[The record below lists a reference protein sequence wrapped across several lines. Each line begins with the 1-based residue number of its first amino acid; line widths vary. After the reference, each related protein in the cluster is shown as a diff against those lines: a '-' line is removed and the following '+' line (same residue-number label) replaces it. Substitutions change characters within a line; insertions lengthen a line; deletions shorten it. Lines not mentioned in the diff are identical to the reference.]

1 MEVALAAVLS
11 SVLGPVRS
19 FQHDCS
25 HVYLRPYHLK
35 CRFGRMLPW

>member
-11 SVLGPVRS
+11 SVLGSVLS
-19 FQHDCS
+19 FQHDYN
-25 HVYLRPYHLK
+25 HVCLRPYHLK